1 MTRVV
6 KEYDE
11 RREEF
16 LDISEKLFSIK
27 GYNKTSVQDIIKEIG
42 VAKGTFYYYF
52 KSKEEIMDAIIM
64 RYVDIQL
71 ATADK
76 ILNEKLP
83 AHEKMEKLFW
93 TMGRLTERKVN
104 LVDNLHEVNN
114 KEMQVKSIVEA
125 VKGLTPILTQIVE
138 QGIEENV
145 YSTENPKETI
155 EFMFTGSQFL
165 LDDGIFDWTID
176 ELLYKALI
184 FTKTM
189 DKVLSAKEGSFYF
202 IYELY
207 QSVFKG

>member
-1 MTRVV
+1 MARVV

-16 LDISEKLFSIK
+16 LDISEKLFSVK

-93 TMGRLTERKVN
+93 TMGRTTERKVN

>member
-1 MTRVV
+1 MARVV

-16 LDISEKLFSIK
+16 LDISEKLFSVK

-52 KSKEEIMDAIIM
+52 KSKDEILDAIIM

-71 ATADK
+71 AIASKISNENLPADEK
-76 ILNEKLP
+76 MKKLFLTLGGSTEQKDNLNE
-83 AHEKMEKLFW
+83 
-93 TMGRLTERKVN
+93 
-104 LVDNLHEVNN
+104 NLHEVDN
-114 KEMQVKSIVEA
+114 KEMHVKSIVEA

-138 QGIEENV
+138 QGIAEKV
-145 YSTENPKETI
+145 YDVENPRETI

-165 LDDGIFDWTID
+165 LDDGIFDWSVEEI
-176 ELLYKALI
+176 LQKALV
-184 FTKTM
+184 FTNTM
-189 DKVLSAKEGSFYF
+189 DKVFSAKSGSFYF

-207 QSVFKG
+207 ESVFNR